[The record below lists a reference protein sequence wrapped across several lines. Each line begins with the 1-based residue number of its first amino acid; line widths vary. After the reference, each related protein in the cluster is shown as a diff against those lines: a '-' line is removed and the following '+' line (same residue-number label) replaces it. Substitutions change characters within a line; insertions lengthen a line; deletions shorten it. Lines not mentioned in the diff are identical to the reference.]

1 MQMLMCSVHAADDLL
16 GDVGQLLLVAA
27 LGHGSDAHHG
37 GLLVLVSQQP
47 GLLQTLTVHHQP
59 EGRLHVALL
68 AESPQDQ
75 LVKLR
80 KLLARKQHGRR
91 IPVNM

>member
-1 MQMLMCSVHAADDLL
+1 MRSVHAADDLL
-16 GDVGQLLLVAA
+16 GDVCQLLLVAA
-27 LGHGSDAHHG
+27 LGHGPDARHG

-47 GLLQTLTVHHQP
+47 GLLQTLAVHHQP